1 MSAIKT
7 RDYGGK
13 NDIFKIVEEYG
24 KLIRVRFPSD
34 IENDR
39 ILEIMELAVYDIE
52 LDDLINREDI
62 KYAEENDLI
71 ESSSLEL
78 EKSSYLSVVENKNK
92 DDNLILFP
100 HSAVA
105 CSDHREKRKSLS
117 SNIRDAIPCF
127 VTAGI
132 LTCVGILQF
141 CDSSNHLK
149 ETSYKHASSLQSKLN
164 QDISVKIASNSFLSN
179 VNNAETKMSI
189 CNSDGVRENQE
200 MKSYY
205 VTFKQ
210 LENQVVEKQL
220 QPLQVKGEVRELQD
234 RAEKQQEKAEKNQ
247 RDFEKQKQ
255 LAEVQH
261 NYHKAQ
267 RLKDQANNAY
277 SESQQWLCL
286 SRQALDLSFR

>member
-1 MSAIKT
+1 MSAIKI

-78 EKSSYLSVVENKNK
+78 EKSSYLSVIENNK

-149 ETSYKHASSLQSKLN
+149 ETSYKHASSLESKFN
-164 QDISVKIASNSFLSN
+164 QEISVKIASNSVLSN

>member
-1 MSAIKT
+1 MSAIKI
-7 RDYGGK
+7 RHYGGK
-13 NDIFKIVEEYG
+13 NEIFKIVEEYG

-78 EKSSYLSVVENKNK
+78 EKSSYLSVVENNNQ

-100 HSAVA
+100 HSAIA
-105 CSDHREKRKSLS
+105 GSSNREKRKSLS
-117 SNIRDAIPCF
+117 SKIRDAIPCF

-141 CDSSNHLK
+141 CDSPNHLK
-149 ETSYKHASSLQSKLN
+149 ETSYKHASSLQSQFN
-164 QDISVKIASNSFLSN
+164 QEISVKIASNSVLSN

-189 CNSDGVRENQE
+189 CNSDEGRANQE

-220 QPLQVKGEVRELQD
+220 QPLQVKGEVRELQL
-234 RAEKQQEKAEKNQ
+234 RAERQQRDAEKYQ
-247 RDFEKQKQ
+247 RYFEKQKG

-261 NYHKAQ
+261 NYNEAY
-267 RLKDQANNAY
+267 RLKDKAETAL
-277 SESQQWLCL
+277 SESRKWLCL
-286 SRQALDLSFR
+286 SREALDLSFR

>member
-1 MSAIKT
+1 MSAIKI

-13 NDIFKIVEEYG
+13 NDIFKIIEEYG
-24 KLIRVRFPSD
+24 KLIRIEFPSD

-62 KYAEENDLI
+62 KYAEENGLI

-78 EKSSYLSVVENKNK
+78 EKSSYLSVVENNK

-149 ETSYKHASSLQSKLN
+149 ETSYKHASSLQSKFN
-164 QDISVKIASNSFLSN
+164 QDISVKIASNSVLSN

-261 NYHKAQ
+261 NYNKAQ
-267 RLKDQANNAY
+267 MLKDQANNAY

>member
-78 EKSSYLSVVENKNK
+78 EKSSYLSVVENNK

-149 ETSYKHASSLQSKLN
+149 ENSYKHASSLQSKFN

-200 MKSYY
+200 MNSYY

>member
-1 MSAIKT
+1 MSAIKI

-13 NDIFKIVEEYG
+13 KDIFKIVEEYG

-78 EKSSYLSVVENKNK
+78 EKSSYLSVVENNK

-149 ETSYKHASSLQSKLN
+149 ETSYKHASSLQSQFN
-164 QDISVKIASNSFLSN
+164 QEISVKIASNSVLSN

-234 RAEKQQEKAEKNQ
+234 RAEQQQEKAEKNQ

>member
-1 MSAIKT
+1 MSAIKI

-13 NDIFKIVEEYG
+13 NDIFKIIEEYG
-24 KLIRVRFPSD
+24 KLIRIEFPSD

-62 KYAEENDLI
+62 KYAEENGLI

-78 EKSSYLSVVENKNK
+78 EKSSYLSVVENNK

-117 SNIRDAIPCF
+117 SNIRDAIPRF

-149 ETSYKHASSLQSKLN
+149 ETSYKHASSLQSKFN
-164 QDISVKIASNSFLSN
+164 QDISVKIASNSVLSN

-267 RLKDQANNAY
+267 KFKHQANNAY

>member
-1 MSAIKT
+1 MSAIKI

-78 EKSSYLSVVENKNK
+78 EKSSYLSVVENYK

-117 SNIRDAIPCF
+117 SKIRDAIPCF
-127 VTAGI
+127 VTVGI

-149 ETSYKHASSLQSKLN
+149 ETSYKHANSLQSQFN
-164 QDISVKIASNSFLSN
+164 QEISVKIASNSVLSN

-234 RAEKQQEKAEKNQ
+234 RAEQQQEKAEKNQ

>member
-1 MSAIKT
+1 MSAIKI

-78 EKSSYLSVVENKNK
+78 EKSSYLSVIENNK

-149 ETSYKHASSLQSKLN
+149 ETSYKHASSLQSKFN
-164 QDISVKIASNSFLSN
+164 QEISVKIASNSVLSN

>member
-1 MSAIKT
+1 MSAIKI

-78 EKSSYLSVVENKNK
+78 EKSSYLSVVENNK

-117 SNIRDAIPCF
+117 SNIRNAIPCF
-127 VTAGI
+127 VTSG
-132 LTCVGILQF
+132 
-141 CDSSNHLK
+141 
-149 ETSYKHASSLQSKLN
+149 
-164 QDISVKIASNSFLSN
+164 
-179 VNNAETKMSI
+179 
-189 CNSDGVRENQE
+189 
-200 MKSYY
+200 
-205 VTFKQ
+205 
-210 LENQVVEKQL
+210 
-220 QPLQVKGEVRELQD
+220 
-234 RAEKQQEKAEKNQ
+234 
-247 RDFEKQKQ
+247 
-255 LAEVQH
+255 
-261 NYHKAQ
+261 
-267 RLKDQANNAY
+267 
-277 SESQQWLCL
+277 
-286 SRQALDLSFR
+286 

>member
-1 MSAIKT
+1 MSAIKI

-13 NDIFKIVEEYG
+13 NDIFKIIEEYG
-24 KLIRVRFPSD
+24 KLIRIEFPSD

-62 KYAEENDLI
+62 KYAEENGLI

-78 EKSSYLSVVENKNK
+78 EKSSYLSVVENNK

-149 ETSYKHASSLQSKLN
+149 ETSYKHASSLQSKFN
-164 QDISVKIASNSFLSN
+164 QDISVKIASNSVLSN

-261 NYHKAQ
+261 NYNKAQ
-267 RLKDQANNAY
+267 MLKDQADNAL
-277 SESQQWLCL
+277 SESRKWLCL
-286 SRQALDLSFR
+286 SRQALNLSFR

>member
-1 MSAIKT
+1 MSAIKI

-13 NDIFKIVEEYG
+13 NDIFKIIEEYG
-24 KLIRVRFPSD
+24 KLIRIEFPSD

-62 KYAEENDLI
+62 KYAEENGLI

-78 EKSSYLSVVENKNK
+78 EKSSYLSVVENNK

-149 ETSYKHASSLQSKLN
+149 ETSYKHASSLQSKFN
-164 QDISVKIASNSFLSN
+164 QDISVKIASNSVLSN

-220 QPLQVKGEVRELQD
+220 QPLQVKGGVRELQD

-267 RLKDQANNAY
+267 KFKHQANNAY